1 MYAREKDLICS
12 CVGVNIIYR
21 NHSTRSFQIM
31 LYIEDSNI
39 YIFQCNI
46 CPVDDNSMLYEI
58 RNEDRL
64 CKHDKYQN
72 DITYESIEQPIK

>member
-1 MYAREKDLICS
+1 MYAGLKYLICS
-12 CVGVNIIYR
+12 CVGVNNIYR

-39 YIFQCNI
+39 HIFQCII
-46 CPVDDNSMLYEI
+46 CFVDDDSMLYEI
-58 RNEDRL
+58 SIEDRL
-64 CKHDKYQN
+64 CKHDKYQI

>member
-1 MYAREKDLICS
+1 MYAGVKYLICS
-12 CVGVNIIYR
+12 CVGVNNIYR

-39 YIFQCNI
+39 HIFQCII
-46 CPVDDNSMLYEI
+46 CPVDDDSMLYEI
-58 RNEDRL
+58 SIEDRL
-64 CKHDKYQN
+64 WKHDKYQI